1 MHISTFDL
9 KLGQSK
15 TSLCEFGTI
24 FGTNKCPFIDF
35 DPTGNLERDC
45 NSYTPLYDLLF
56 FPFKYT
62 KINFGEIGIFKNASM
77 KMWRNYFP
85 HANLYGWD
93 CCPTDA
99 EEDRYKVLDFVHEAK
114 KENLSNTT
122 YDYMNVRDEESI
134 KNALNKVG
142 CKFDI
147 LMDDSDHEFWSQI
160 RIIRLSP
167 MHINP
172 GGLLI
177 IEDIN
182 HTITPRYSLESYVNC
197 IKEYGHDK
205 FYDSIVKINTHHDM
219 QTDTYPNNCILVL
232 TRNHFM
238 G

>member
-1 MHISTFDL
+1 MHVSTFDL
-9 KLGQSK
+9 ELNQSK
-15 TSLCEFGTI
+15 SSLCEFGI
-24 FGTNKCPFIDF
+24 AFGTNKCPFIDF
-35 DPTGNLERDC
+35 DPTGNLGRDC

-56 FPFKYT
+56 FALKYK

-93 CCPTDA
+93 CYPKDA

-114 KENLSNTT
+114 KENLYNTK
-122 YDYMNVRDEESI
+122 YDYMNVRDEQSIQESLS
-134 KNALNKVG
+134 KAG
-142 CKFDI
+142 CKFDV
-147 LMDDSDHEFWSQI
+147 LMDDSDHEFWSQM

-167 MHINP
+167 MFINP

-182 HTITPRYSLESYVNC
+182 HTILPQYSLESYVNS
-197 IKEYGHDK
+197 IMEYGHDK
-205 FYDSIVKINTHHDM
+205 FYDSIVQINTHHEM